1 MKMFV
6 DIPQVFLHKAPVDF
20 RKGINGL
27 GLLVEQQMALSPFTD
42 ALFVFCNRPR
52 NKIKV
57 LYWERNGFCLWQKT
71 LEQDKFA
78 WPRKMKGPTLALSE
92 EQWHWLL
99 SGLDIEKLQPH
110 EPLRYTS
117 INT

>member
-42 ALFVFCNRPR
+42 ALFVFCNRP
-52 NKIKV
+52 
-57 LYWERNGFCLWQKT
+57 
-71 LEQDKFA
+71 
-78 WPRKMKGPTLALSE
+78 P
-92 EQWHWLL
+92 
-99 SGLDIEKLQPH
+99 
-110 EPLRYTS
+110 
-117 INT
+117 